1 MIQVNCAG
9 KRFAAHAT
17 HALACLLILM
27 ASWCCVPS
35 TAHATETAP
44 SQSEGI
50 MTENNFRYVMNDE
63 GGATVIGLED
73 DSVTTLVVPEALG
86 GVNVTAIGG
95 QAFQGCGFTSVT
107 LPDSIVS
114 IGDDAFSSCRALSD
128 ISLPA
133 SLKSIGEKAFAYCD
147 ALESV
152 SIPQGVDI
160 VSKHAFTSCDA
171 LSSVELAE
179 GVTAIG
185 DFAFSFCTNLSSI
198 SLPTSLETIGMGAF
212 HENPALISVDVP
224 QGVTEIGS
232 SAFQNCGSL
241 QRISLPASVTSI
253 GFNAFDGISYASTI
267 TVQTRSQMKLLTDSD
282 DRLEPERTTV
292 VYEEGYP
299 LAVSSVSLSQ
309 TSLTLERFE
318 RASITAT
325 VSPAAA
331 SDAEVTWTSSDPAVA
346 TVDDGGRVY
355 AAGYGEALITAEA
368 EGVLATCSVVVKS
381 SNVEQMTLY
390 GGEREFFLGAS
401 GISGTVSWDVSDP
414 SVLKITNH
422 GIRVQAGSEGFGTYY
437 FVAVEPQSLG
447 TATLSAYVN
456 GRVVSTL
463 DVEVVPGGETEIDGA
478 EISGIEAKYELV
490 EGGVKPVPVV
500 TLDGAKLEEGVDYV
514 VEYRNNASAG
524 VATLVVRGMGRF
536 TGSKSVSF
544 EIVERLRDV
553 SEALVSGV
561 DEEYELTEGGV
572 YPEPVVTLGGREL
585 VRNVDY
591 SLTFRNNHD
600 AGTAS
605 IVIAGIGE
613 YVGSQTVTFRIFMP
627 ESGYDDVSYGEWF
640 FDAVRWAR
648 EKGLMTGYG
657 DGSFGPDD
665 AISRAQLAQVLWN
678 WAGGPET
685 NHADVSKFVD
695 CSPADFYAGAVAW
708 CSANGYMTGYDET
721 HFGPVN
727 DMTREQ
733 LATVLWRMEGSP
745 VASGDLSAFPDADG
759 VSEFAREAMRWA
771 VQVGAI
777 SGQGSTGELDP
788 QGTLT
793 RAQTAMIFMRL
804 YA

>member
-1 MIQVNCAG
+1 
-9 KRFAAHAT
+9 
-17 HALACLLILM
+17 
-27 ASWCCVPS
+27 
-35 TAHATETAP
+35 
-44 SQSEGI
+44 

-73 DSVTTLVVPEALG
+73 DSVTTLVVPEELG

-114 IGDDAFSSCRALSD
+114 IGDFAFYSC
-128 ISLPA
+128 A
-133 SLKSIGEKAFAYCD
+133 SLS
-147 ALESV
+147 
-152 SIPQGVDI
+152 
-160 VSKHAFTSCDA
+160 
-171 LSSVELAE
+171 
-179 GVTAIG
+179 AI
-185 DFAFSFCTNLSSI
+185 N
-198 SLPTSLETIGMGAF
+198 LPTSLEMIGLGAF
-212 HENPALISVDVP
+212 HNDTSLVSIDVP
-224 QGVTEIGS
+224 QGVTEVGG
-232 SAFQNCGSL
+232 SAFKGCSALL
-241 QRISLPASVTSI
+241 QISLPASVTTI
-253 GFNAFDGISYASTI
+253 GTSSFDGISYASTI
-267 TVQTRSQMKLLTDSD
+267 TVQTRSQMKKLTESGLY
-282 DRLEPERTTV
+282 LEPERTTV
-292 VYEEGYP
+292 LYEEGYP

-368 EGVLATCSVVVKS
+368 EGVSATCSVVVKS
-381 SNVEQMTLY
+381 GSVEQVTLY

-401 GISGTVSWDVSDP
+401 GISGTVSWEVSDP

-422 GIRVQAGSEGFGTYY
+422 GIRVQSGSEGFGTYY

-447 TATLSAYVN
+447 TATLFAYVN
-456 GRVVSTL
+456 GCVVSTL

-478 EISGIEAKYELV
+478 EISGVEAKYELV
-490 EGGVKPVPVV
+490 EGGVWPVPVV
-500 TLDGAKLEEGVDYV
+500 TLEGTKLEEGIDYEVD
-514 VEYRNNASAG
+514 YRNNTSVG
-524 VATLVVRGMGRF
+524 VATLVVRGIGRY
-536 TGSKSVSF
+536 TGSKSVRF
-544 EIVERLRDV
+544 EVVGRLRDV

-561 DEEYELTEGGV
+561 EEEYELVEGGV
-572 YPEPVVTLGGREL
+572 YPEPIVTLSGREL

-591 SLTFRNNHD
+591 YLSFRNNHD
-600 AGTAS
+600 VGTGS
-605 IVIAGIGE
+605 IEIVGIGE
-613 YVGSQTVTFRIFMP
+613 YTGTQTVTFRIFMP

-648 EKGLMTGYG
+648 DESLMTGYG
-657 DGSFGPDD
+657 NGLFGPDD

-678 WAGGPET
+678 RAGRPET
-685 NHADVSKFVD
+685 DYAGVSKFVD
-695 CSPADFYAGAVAW
+695 CSPVDFYAGAVAW

-745 VASGDLSAFPDADG
+745 AAGGDLSAFPDADG

-788 QGTLT
+788 RGTLT

-804 YA
+804 YE